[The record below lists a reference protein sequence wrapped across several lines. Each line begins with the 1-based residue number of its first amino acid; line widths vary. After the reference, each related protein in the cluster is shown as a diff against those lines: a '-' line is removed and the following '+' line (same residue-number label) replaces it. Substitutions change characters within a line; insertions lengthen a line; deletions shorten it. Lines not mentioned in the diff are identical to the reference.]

1 MIGWGTGLPGDD
13 TRDTAAPGLG
23 ADTHAV
29 LTEIGVP
36 AEELTAL
43 KQEGVIA

>member
-1 MIGWGTGLPGDD
+1 MIGWGTGLPRDD
-13 TRDTAAPGLG
+13 VRDVAAPGLG
-23 ADTHAV
+23 ADTHSV

-43 KQEGVIA
+43 EQEGVIA